1 MLSPLDIA
9 RRRFA
14 SQYLA
19 EPTLRS
25 PADVVG
31 WLGAVQA
38 QDYLAAKW
46 GVAQRTAE
54 PKDAAVEKALN
65 AGTILR
71 THVLRPTWHF
81 VRERDIRW
89 MLALTAPRVIA
100 ASAYYLRK
108 LELDDAV
115 VRRSRTALTKALQG
129 GKHLTRADVGATLR
143 RARIEIGGPLRLG
156 LLLMRAE
163 LDGVICSGARRGNQS
178 TYALL
183 EERVPPAAP
192 LERDEALSQ
201 LAARYY
207 TRGPATVHDFAWW
220 SGLTVTDARRGTA
233 AAARGL
239 HKEFVDGRE
248 YWFTAGPQPAA
259 GRPAQARLLPN
270 YDETFVGFKD
280 RRAFLERL
288 KNTGAKLPDPALRA
302 HVIGI
307 DGQLVGGWRRTFEG
321 KGVKVHLN
329 VITRA
334 TAAEQR
340 AISAEAARYGAF
352 LALPVQLA

>member
-19 EPTLRS
+19 EPALHS
-25 PADVVG
+25 PADVGG
-31 WLGAVQA
+31 WFGAVQA
-38 QDYLAAKW
+38 QDYLAARS
-46 GVAQRTAE
+46 GAAQGKAG
-54 PKDAAVEKALN
+54 PKDTAREQACH

-71 THVLRPTWHF
+71 THILRPTWHF

-100 ASAYYLRK
+100 ASAYYFRK

-115 VRRSRTALTKALQG
+115 TRPSRAALTRALQG
-129 GKHLTRADVGATLR
+129 GKHLTRADVGAPLR
-143 RARIEIGGPLRLG
+143 RARIEVGGPLRLG

-192 LERDEALSQ
+192 LERDEALSR

-220 SGLTVTDARRGTA
+220 AGLTVTDARRGTA
-233 AAARGL
+233 AAAREL
-239 HKEFVDGRE
+239 HRESVDGRE
-248 YWFTAGPQPAA
+248 YWFTAGHQPAP

-270 YDETFVGFKD
+270 YDEACVGFKD
-280 RRAFLERL
+280 RSAFLERL
-288 KNTGAKLPDPALRA
+288 KNAGAKLPDPALRA

-321 KGVKVHLN
+321 KGVKVDLN

-334 TAAEQR
+334 TAAEHR
-340 AISAEAARYGAF
+340 AIAAEATRYGSF
-352 LALPVQLA
+352 LGLPVQLA

>member
-1 MLSPLDIA
+1 M
-9 RRRFA
+9 
-14 SQYLA
+14 
-19 EPTLRS
+19 
-25 PADVVG
+25 PA
-31 WLGAVQA
+31 
-38 QDYLAAKW
+38 
-46 GVAQRTAE
+46 
-54 PKDAAVEKALN
+54 
-65 AGTILR
+65 TILR

-81 VRERDIRW
+81 VRERDIRR

-115 VRRSRTALTKALQG
+115 VRRSQATLTKALQG

-143 RARIEIGGPLRLG
+143 RARIEAGGPLRLG

-192 LERDEALSQ
+192 LERDEAMSQ

-220 SGLTVTDARRGTA
+220 SGLTVTDAKRGTA

-239 HKEFVDGRE
+239 HKESVDGRE
-248 YWFTAGPQPAA
+248 YWFTAGPQPAP

-270 YDETFVGFKD
+270 YDEAFVGFKD
-280 RRAFLERL
+280 RSGPPGYREANRARPR
-288 KNTGAKLPDPALRA
+288 TTDTPADVPGVGRRSRVISPACTPPRA
-302 HVIGI
+302 PPRRRRCSGTAWP
-307 DGQLVGGWRRTFEG
+307 GGRRAR
-321 KGVKVHLN
+321 HLL
-329 VITRA
+329 
-334 TAAEQR
+334 QR
-340 AISAEAARYGAF
+340 SW
-352 LALPVQLA
+352 